1 MPSPN
6 RLPLNVPITLR
17 CSVPSNIASHR
28 KGTFSPCSLL
38 IKMGS
43 RRRGSPSRFN
53 RDKSRVWLSLTLRLR
68 LPVPASISCGGR
80 QSALWSNHKG
90 TSPCAPGHP
99 TECGCSVY
107 ASYQTGK
114 PILDARCP
122 SVLRSEEHTSELQS
136 R

>member
-1 MPSPN
+1 MPSPFVALLGIADIQKM
-6 RLPLNVPITLR
+6 RQLALR
-17 CSVPSNIASHR
+17 EARHEYADSFR
-28 KGTFSPCSLL
+28 RLL

-68 LPVPASISCGGR
+68 FPVPPSISCGGR

-90 TSPCAPGHP
+90 TFPCAPGHP
-99 TECGCSVY
+99 AECGCNVY

-114 PILDARCP
+114 PILDGHCP
-122 SVLRSEEHTSELQS
+122 YAL
-136 R
+136 